1 MKRIHPARVKKNNAL
16 NCKKIYYLLYSI
28 YLLSLSFFDVSIYK
42 MVKNYLIS
50 STVNLNAEY
59 KETLRHQ
66 SISHIMKSWYVVTI
80 IHLAVDIVV
89 FFRLDAGTKVEQ
101 LSTPRISDHVQREGT
116 RVNNE
121 FSIVLQCGWILFNRR
136 VDTRMESGELDASKR
151 LKDCT

>member
-66 SISHIMKSWYVVTI
+66 SISHIMKS
-80 IHLAVDIVV
+80 
-89 FFRLDAGTKVEQ
+89 
-101 LSTPRISDHVQREGT
+101 
-116 RVNNE
+116 
-121 FSIVLQCGWILFNRR
+121 
-136 VDTRMESGELDASKR
+136 
-151 LKDCT
+151 